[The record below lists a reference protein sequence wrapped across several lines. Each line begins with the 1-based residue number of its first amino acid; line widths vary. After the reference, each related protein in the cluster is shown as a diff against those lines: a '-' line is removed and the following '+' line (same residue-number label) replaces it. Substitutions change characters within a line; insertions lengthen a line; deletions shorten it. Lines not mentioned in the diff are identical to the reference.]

1 MCLVGK
7 VDVSIKQ
14 WLKNKERFAD
24 LFNGV
29 IFNGRRVVLASE
41 LTEMDSESDII
52 VTDRNGK
59 DKAIQRYRDIIMKW
73 KGGISLAVLA
83 AEAQEKVHYAM
94 PVRTMLYDSLS
105 YIEQLKV
112 LWNKFD
118 DDEKRGISANE
129 FFSRFRRDDKI
140 SPVVTI
146 VFYHG
151 NEVWDGATE
160 LYQMLDVQENAEI
173 KEMLEKYVPNYK
185 INLLDISDVDNV
197 DRFQTDLHIIFDM
210 IKCRKDKDKMHLCKD
225 THKEELS
232 HMDVETAYVMKML
245 LNVNVLEDIDK
256 YKKEEE
262 VDMCKAFDDMLKE
275 ERMEGRVMQLVELV
289 RDDVISFEE
298 AVKRSNLSEAE
309 FEKYM
314 VMVE

>member
-1 MCLVGK
+1 MGK